1 VKSWGVLIVG
11 LILGLAAGLL
21 YTWVIS
27 PPEYYD
33 TYPPLLDRAY
43 RSEWIRMTV
52 LAYGAE
58 GDWNRTQLRLQGLS
72 EADIRSITAAVLDQT
87 VASGRPLVTLQRIAK
102 LAAFYGIDTP
112 AVAIYTGEDSTA
124 PTPAPTA
131 TSQAV
136 PPTSAP
142 TATAIPP
149 TNTPV
154 PVPTITTT
162 TPISPSLS
170 AFHIVSQTLT
180 CADPPQIAVSLV
192 LSHTITVRRRE
203 EVEWLPL
210 PGREVWLLWEDG
222 ADRAVTGF
230 NPEKGL
236 GYVDFTVAP
245 GRVYKLYID
254 VPRGAPVSTIQVE
267 PCTGDEG
274 EGWISRL
281 LVLMAQ
287 EDY

>member
-1 VKSWGVLIVG
+1 MKFWGVLIVG

-21 YTWVIS
+21 YAWVIS

-33 TYPPLLDRAY
+33 TYPPLLDTAY
-43 RSEWIRMTV
+43 RSEWIEMTV

-58 GDWNRTQLRLQGLS
+58 GNWSRTQLRLQSLS
-72 EADIRSITAAVLDQT
+72 EREIRPIAAAVLDQA
-87 VASGRPLVTLQRIAK
+87 VAAGRPLVTLQRMAK

-112 AVAIYTGEDSTA
+112 AVAIYIGEDDIAPTSGPIATSQA
-124 PTPAPTA
+124 ITPTPAPTG
-131 TSQAV
+131 TAV
-136 PPTSAP
+136 
-142 TATAIPP
+142 PP
-149 TNTPV
+149 TNTPI
-154 PVPTITTT
+154 PVPTMTTT
-162 TPISPSLS
+162 IPISASLS

-180 CADPPQIAVSLV
+180 CTDRPQIAVSLA

-230 NPEKGL
+230 NSEMGL
-236 GYVDFTVAP
+236 GYADFIVAP
-245 GRVYKLYID
+245 GRTYKLYID
-254 VPRGAPVSTIQVE
+254 EPRGVPVSTIQVE

-281 LVLMAQ
+281 LVLLAR
-287 EDY
+287 ED

>member
-1 VKSWGVLIVG
+1 MKHWGVLIVG

-33 TYPPLLDRAY
+33 TYPPLLDTAY
-43 RSEWIRMTV
+43 RSEWIQMSV

-58 GDWNRTQLRLQGLS
+58 GNWSRTQLRLEGLP
-72 EADIRSITAAVLDQT
+72 EADIRPIAAAALDQA
-87 VASGRPLVTLQRIAK
+87 VAAGRPLVTLQRIAK
-102 LAAFYGIDTP
+102 LAAFYGVDTP

-124 PTPAPTA
+124 PTPGPTA
-131 TSQAV
+131 TSQAI

-170 AFHIVSQTLT
+170 AFHIISQTLT
-180 CADPPQIAVSLV
+180 CTDSPQIAVSLT
-192 LSHTITVRRRE
+192 LSHTVTVRRRE

-210 PGREVWLLWEDG
+210 PGREVWLLWDDG

-230 NPEKGL
+230 NAETGL
-236 GYVDFTVAP
+236 GYADFTVAP
-245 GRVYKLYID
+245 GRIYKLYID
-254 VPRGAPVSTIQVE
+254 IPRGAPISTIQVE
-267 PCTGDEG
+267 PCTADEG

-287 EDY
+287 ED

>member
-1 VKSWGVLIVG
+1 MKAWGVLIVG

-33 TYPPLLDRAY
+33 TYPPLLEKSYRAD
-43 RSEWIRMTV
+43 WIQMTV

-58 GDWNRTQLRLQGLS
+58 GNWNRTQLRLQGLP
-72 EADIRSITAAVLDQT
+72 EAEIRPIAATALDQA
-87 VASGRPLVTLQRIAK
+87 VAAGRPLVMLQRMAK

-112 AVAIYTGEDSTA
+112 AVHIYTGADSTA
-124 PTPAPTA
+124 PTPAPT
-131 TSQAV
+131 
-136 PPTSAP
+136 PT
-142 TATAIPP
+142 TQAIPP
-149 TNTPV
+149 TIAPTPTAAAPTNTPL
-154 PVPTITTT
+154 PAPTLTNG
-162 TPISPSLS
+162 TPIATALNE
-170 AFHIVSQTLT
+170 FHIVSQTLT
-180 CADPPQIAVSLV
+180 CTSSAHIAVSLV

-210 PGREVWLLWEDG
+210 PGREIWLLWEDG

-230 NPEKGL
+230 NPEMGL
-236 GYVDFTVAP
+236 GYADFTVAP

-254 VPRGAPVSTIQVE
+254 VPSGAPISTLQVE
-267 PCTGDEG
+267 PCTADEG

-281 LVLMAQ
+281 LVFMAQ
-287 EDY
+287 ED